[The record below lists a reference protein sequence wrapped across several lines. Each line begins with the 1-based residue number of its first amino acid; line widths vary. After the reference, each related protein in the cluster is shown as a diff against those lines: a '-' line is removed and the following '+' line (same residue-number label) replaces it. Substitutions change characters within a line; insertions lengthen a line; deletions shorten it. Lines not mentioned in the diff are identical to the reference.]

1 MSFKSML
8 GAVLL
13 GAMLTEVN
21 SQQLFKL
28 VPVGP
33 NNYGDLNPYGNQG
46 GIAFGNGNGNGVPGY
61 FVGQQLNGNKNNL
74 GSQAFL
80 QNGGKN
86 YVNGI
91 GNLNYGLNNQID
103 GHYNQAHGMGNYV
116 GGMFNGVRGFN
127 NKIRGKNNLVDGAG
141 NDVQ

>member
-13 GAMLTEVN
+13 GAMLTEVD
-21 SQQLFKL
+21 SQKLFKL

-33 NNYGDLNPYGNQG
+33 NNYGGLNPYGNQG
-46 GIAFGNGNGNGVPGY
+46 GISFGNGNGNGV
-61 FVGQQLNGNKNNL
+61 QLNGNKNNF
-74 GSQAFL
+74 GVSQAFL

-86 YVNGI
+86 YISGI
-91 GNLNYGLNNQID
+91 GNLNYGLNNQIN
-103 GHYNQAHGMGNYV
+103 GHFNEARGIGNHV
-116 GGMFNGVRGFN
+116 GGVFNGVRGFN
-127 NKIRGKNNLVDGAG
+127 NIIRGKNNLVDGVG